1 MQKTLF
7 DMPDVKRC
15 SLMAEPG
22 GLALRTPYDA
32 AFVQD
37 LKASIP
43 VVGRTFDRERK
54 LWIIDEQ
61 YANQTAQLVERY
73 FEEILNMPAR
83 NTQQRIEQR
92 LLEIRYIGKTKERGE
107 SDRSAFAWVNGSF
120 SVIIPENALRVWF
133 EQGTAMPGQATT
145 LYGILGVPNGVD
157 ADGIKAAYRR
167 MARQW
172 HPDVCREL
180 NAAEQFLLIQSAYE
194 VLSQPNKRARYD
206 AGLALQASCEKNK
219 DTQSISSLLSVGYQ
233 YQPPLRCGWVLAEGK
248 EVVGRF
254 VVGKILAWEDI
265 TNAQGKV
272 LTTSWVM
279 NSNAPLEAWV

>member
-7 DMPDVKRC
+7 DMPNVKRC

-61 YANQTAQLVERY
+61 YANQTAQLVDHY
-73 FEEILNMPAR
+73 FAETLNLPPR

-145 LYGILGVPNGVD
+145 LYGILGVPSGVD
-157 ADGIKAAYRR
+157 ADGIKVAYRR

-180 NAAEQFLLIQSAYE
+180 NAAEQFLLIQNAYD

-206 AGLALQASCEKNK
+206 AGLALQASLNK
-219 DTQSISSLLSVGYQ
+219 TQMMESLPVYQ

-254 VVGKILAWEDI
+254 VVEKILAWEDI

>member
-7 DMPDVKRC
+7 DMPNVKRC
-15 SLMAEPG
+15 SLMVEPG
-22 GLALRTPYDA
+22 GLALRTPYDT

-43 VVGRTFDRERK
+43 TVGRTFDRERK

-61 YANQTAQLVERY
+61 YARQTAQLVERY
-73 FEEILNMPAR
+73 FEETLNMPAR

-120 SVIIPENALRVWF
+120 SVIIPENALRTWF
-133 EQGTAMPGQATT
+133 EQGAAMPEQAAT
-145 LYGILGVPNGVD
+145 LYGILGVPNGIDV
-157 ADGIKAAYRR
+157 DGIKAAYRR
-167 MARQW
+167 IVRQW
-172 HPDVCREL
+172 HPDVCREP
-180 NAAEQFLLIQSAYE
+180 NAAEQFLLIQNAYE
-194 VLSQPNKRARYD
+194 ILSQPNKRARYD
-206 AGLALQASCEKNK
+206 AGLALQASLNK
-219 DTQSISSLLSVGYQ
+219 TQMMESLPVYQ

-254 VVGKILAWEDI
+254 VVEKILAWEDI